1 MQEKHK
7 HFSLRIKNFEN
18 KNQAIVIDDDEPKIQ
33 KQIKQNENQFDSE
46 ITPWFSQKTA
56 SIKHPTIR
64 FHNEIIEFYDYISPT
79 IEEHRKREQAL
90 MRVETFVKEC
100 VSQVDIQAFGSF
112 KTKLYLPN
120 ADIDVVMI
128 DKNISAKEL
137 YKKVAQNLM
146 KSDKFENVN
155 LIANAKV
162 PIIKFFE
169 VETSYQFDISFNQ
182 MDGIRQIDEI
192 QKAFTIYPEFKY
204 LIMILKCMLKQ
215 RELNETYSGGIGSFL
230 LFQMI
235 LAFLREIRK
244 EAFANKKQEQL
255 KNITLGEYIL
265 RFLEFYGSKFDYQ
278 KKRILMVNGGSIIN
292 KPTPDDKFSLISPQD
307 PDHDIGSSS
316 FKIKEIFKIFS
327 NRYNFMSHYNFKP
340 EESILKYLINP
351 SDQKFTFIKQI

>member
-7 HFSLRIKNFEN
+7 NISLRIKNIEN
-18 KNQAIVIDDDEPKIQ
+18 KNQAITIDDDEPNIQ
-33 KQIKQNENQFDSE
+33 KQIKQNEYQFDGE
-46 ITPWFSQKTA
+46 ITPWLSQNTA

-64 FHNEIIEFYDYISPT
+64 FHNEIIDFYDYIIPT
-79 IEEHRKREQAL
+79 SEEHRRREQAI
-90 MRVETFVKEC
+90 MRVETFIKEFA
-100 VSQVDIQAFGSF
+100 SEVDIQAFGSF

-128 DKNISAKEL
+128 DKSMSAKEL
-137 YKKVAQNLM
+137 YKKVAQSLM

-169 VETSYQFDISFNQ
+169 VESQYQFDISFNQ
-182 MDGIRQIDEI
+182 MDGLKQIDEI
-192 QKAFTIYPEFKY
+192 RKAFTIYPEFKY

-265 RFLEFYGSKFDYQ
+265 RFLEFYGQKFDYQ
-278 KKRILMVNGGSIIN
+278 RKRILMINGGSITN

-307 PDHDIGSSS
+307 PDHDIGSGS
-316 FKIKEIFKIFS
+316 FKIKEIFKIFA
-327 NRYNFMSHYNFKP
+327 NRFNFMSNYNFKP
-340 EESILKYLINP
+340 EESVLKYLINP

>member
-1 MQEKHK
+1 MSEKHK

-18 KNQAIVIDDDEPKIQ
+18 KNQAIIIDDDEPKIQ
-33 KQIKQNENQFDSE
+33 KQIKQNDNQFDSE

-79 IEEHRKREQAL
+79 IEEHRKREQAF
-90 MRVETFVKEC
+90 MRVETFIKGVC
-100 VSQVDIQAFGSF
+100 FRILRQNFN
-112 KTKLYLPN
+112 LPN

-128 DKNISAKEL
+128 DKNMSAKEL

-155 LIANAKV
+155 LIAKAKV

-169 VETSYQFDISFNQ
+169 IESSYQFDISFNQ

-204 LIMILKCMLKQ
+204 LIMILKCILKQ
-215 RELNETYSGGIGSFL
+215 RDLNETYSGGIGSFL

-235 LAFLREIRK
+235 LAFLREVRK

-278 KKRILMVNGGSIIN
+278 KKRILMVNGGSIVN

-340 EESILKYLINP
+340 EESVLKYLINP
-351 SDQKFTFIKQI
+351 SDQKFTFIKQN